1 MQFLQQKRSL
11 VLLPTS
17 GVLMGLCLVFTKI
30 AFFQWLVMVP
40 ALLWLFCAA
49 CGERRPKLRHLYGAG
64 FLYFISF
71 YLVVFHWFF
80 YLYPMEF
87 AGVTPAEA
95 MVLVLICWICL
106 SLLQASLF
114 SLIFPIFGLLCR
126 TRVIKARPVLIPFL
140 FAVQYVVA
148 EWSQTLT
155 WMGVPWARLP
165 LGQIDMGP
173 FVGSAALFG
182 SYFLTLCLV
191 CVNALVAYAILHRER
206 LRFCAAFAAGTL
218 LLSLGTGLIGLAI
231 NDVEAGEPIVVA
243 AVQGNVGSTQKWS
256 SGSTK
261 LTKEIYERYTA
272 EAAAAG
278 ATLVVFPETFLPNTI
293 TESTPTGIYVRSLAI
308 RYNVTIMCGAFD
320 NDAEGE
326 RNAIFTVYPDGTIDE
341 TVYAKRRLV
350 PFGEFVPWRPF
361 IEFVLPPLADMG
373 MLSVELL
380 PGTDSAIVETPF
392 GAVGGLL
399 CFDSIYELLT
409 LESVRDGAE
418 LLVLPTN
425 DSWFTDS
432 AAVYM
437 HSSQA
442 RLRAIESGRW
452 IVRSAD
458 TGISSI
464 IDPDGNTHD
473 LTPPLVEGMSVA
485 TARVSTART
494 LYSYIGNLLVYLMI
508 AALAA
513 LSLSEPMHRFL
524 QRRKEKHT
532 A

>member
-1 MQFLQQKRSL
+1 MQFLQKRRAL
-11 VLLPTS
+11 LLLPLG
-17 GVLMGLCLVFTKI
+17 GVLTALCLVLPQLGFL
-30 AFFQWLVMVP
+30 QWLTVTP
-40 ALLWLFCAA
+40 TLLWLFAA
-49 CGERRPKLRHLYGAG
+49 VQGERRPKLRHLYGAG

-71 YLVVFHWFF
+71 YLTVFHWFF

-87 AGVTPAEA
+87 AGVTPGEA
-95 MVLVLICWICL
+95 MVLVLICWLGL

-114 SLIFPIFGLLCR
+114 SLVFPVFGLLCR
-126 TRVIKARPVLIPFL
+126 TRLIKNRPVLLPLL
-140 FAVQYVVA
+140 FAVQYTVA

-165 LGQIDMGP
+165 LGQIKMGP
-173 FVGSAALFG
+173 FVGSASLFG
-182 SYFLTLCLV
+182 SYFLTACLV
-191 CVNALVAYAILHRER
+191 LVNGLVAYVVLHRER
-206 LRFCAAFAAGTL
+206 LRFCAIGAAATL
-218 LLSLGTGLIGLAI
+218 LLSLGTGLIGLAV
-231 NDVEAGEPIVVA
+231 NDVSSGEPIVVA
-243 AVQGNVGSTQKWS
+243 AVQGNVGSTQKWN

-261 LTKEIYERYTA
+261 LTKEIYEKYTA

-293 TESTPTGIYVRSLAI
+293 TSASPTGVYVRSLAI
-308 RYNVTIMCGAFD
+308 KYNVTIMCGAFHSD
-320 NDAEGE
+320 FDGE
-326 RNAIFTVYPDGTIDE
+326 YNAIFTVYPDGTIDE

-350 PFGEFVPWRPF
+350 PFGEYVPWRPF

-380 PGTDSAIVETPF
+380 PGTDSAIVHTPF

-399 CFDSIYELLT
+399 CFDSIYETLT

-425 DSWFTDS
+425 DSWFTNS

-437 HSSQA
+437 HSAQA
-442 RLRAIESGRW
+442 QLRAIESGRW

-485 TARVSTART
+485 TAHVSTART
-494 LYSYIGNLLVYLMI
+494 LYSYIGNLLIYVMI
-508 AALAA
+508 AALVTLA
-513 LSLSEPMHRFL
+513 LSDPAYYLW
-524 QRRKEKHT
+524 QRKKEKHT